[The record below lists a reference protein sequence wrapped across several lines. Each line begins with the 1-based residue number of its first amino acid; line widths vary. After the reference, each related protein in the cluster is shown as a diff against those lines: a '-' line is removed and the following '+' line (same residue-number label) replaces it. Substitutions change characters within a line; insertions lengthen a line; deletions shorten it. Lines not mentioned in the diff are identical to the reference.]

1 MRLLLPFIV
10 LPLAALA
17 TPFGEPDKPVD
28 PKAGNFSFSC
38 RDIKLDGKP
47 KDDAKP
53 GDALHHLVA
62 TCTAGDGTEITSK
75 LDLNHC
81 YSLFKSQNNGNG
93 FAYYSKCSI
102 WQPRR
107 YPQLDCER
115 ANGPDALQATRFR
128 LDGIIENDHGYLK
141 CFNHKGERV

>member
-1 MRLLLPFIV
+1 MRLLLPFLV

-81 YSLFKSQNNGNG
+81 YSLFKSQNKHVLPHLGMGSPTILNAPFGNHV
-93 FAYYSKCSI
+93 AIHSSI
-102 WQPRR
+102 
-107 YPQLDCER
+107 
-115 ANGPDALQATRFR
+115 ANVLMDRTHYRQRDSGWL
-128 LDGIIENDHGYLK
+128 
-141 CFNHKGERV
+141 

>member
-1 MRLLLPFIV
+1 MRLHLPFIV

-17 TPFGEPDKPVD
+17 TPFGEPDNPVY

-38 RDIKLDGKP
+38 RDFKLDGKS
-47 KDDAKP
+47 KDDPNP

-81 YSLFKSQNNGNG
+81 YALYKSQNDGNG
-93 FAYYSKCSI
+93 FGYYSKCSI
-102 WQPRR
+102 RQTRR

-115 ANGPDALQATRFR
+115 GNEPHVLQRTQFS
-128 LDGIIENDHGYLK
+128 LDGLIENDHGYLK
-141 CFNHKGERV
+141 CFDHKGERV